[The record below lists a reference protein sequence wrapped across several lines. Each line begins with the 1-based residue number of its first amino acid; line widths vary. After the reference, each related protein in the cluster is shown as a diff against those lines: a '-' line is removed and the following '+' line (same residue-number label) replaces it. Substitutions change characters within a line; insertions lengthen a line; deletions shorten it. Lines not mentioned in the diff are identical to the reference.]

1 MDHED
6 RYLTIYLQDHLTA
19 ATGGIN
25 LTRRAKGSAKGR
37 DEELHAFYGGFEEE
51 LLEERRSLL
60 GFLSEIGAGPHT
72 AKALA
77 ATVGERLGRLKLN
90 GHLLSRSPY
99 SDLVELEGLS
109 IAVQGKRLGWIALQ
123 ERAHPR
129 FDPTEL
135 ARLVTQAEDQHD
147 RLEAL
152 RRPRAA
158 RILAG
163 LAPTPA
169 S

>member
-1 MDHED
+1 MDED

-19 ATGGIN
+19 ATAGIG
-25 LTRRAKGSAKGR
+25 LTRRAKDAAAGR
-37 DEELHAFYGGFEEE
+37 DEELHAFYAAFEDE
-51 LLEERRSLL
+51 LLEERGRLL
-60 GFLSEIGAGPHT
+60 QLLRVLGAGPNT
-72 AKALA
+72 AKAVA

-90 GHLLSRSPY
+90 GHLVSRSPY

-123 ERAHPR
+123 ERAHPE
-129 FDPTEL
+129 FDAADLE
-135 ARLVTQAEDQHD
+135 RLVRQAEDQHE

-158 RILAG
+158 RVLAG
-163 LAPTPA
+163 LTPTPT